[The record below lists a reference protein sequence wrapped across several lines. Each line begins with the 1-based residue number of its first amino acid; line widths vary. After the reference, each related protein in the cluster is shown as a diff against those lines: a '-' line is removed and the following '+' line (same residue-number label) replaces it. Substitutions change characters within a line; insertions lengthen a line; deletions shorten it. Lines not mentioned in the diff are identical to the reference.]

1 MSLVHWDKSV
11 LSFHLKEIIEDHK
24 AGDRTALL
32 GLGAIFLGTVALP
45 VAAKFGR
52 PVLKAIIKSGLLLYE
67 ESKTTINCVSQSK
80 AKTTQ
85 PSTIDS
91 LTSVVLTSKTS
102 PNFERGEPSEVK

>member
-24 AGDRTALL
+24 AGDQTALL

-45 VAAKFGR
+45 AAAKFGR

-67 ESKTTINCVSQSK
+67 ESKTTINRD
-80 AKTTQ
+80 T
-85 PSTIDS
+85 
-91 LTSVVLTSKTS
+91 
-102 PNFERGEPSEVK
+102 